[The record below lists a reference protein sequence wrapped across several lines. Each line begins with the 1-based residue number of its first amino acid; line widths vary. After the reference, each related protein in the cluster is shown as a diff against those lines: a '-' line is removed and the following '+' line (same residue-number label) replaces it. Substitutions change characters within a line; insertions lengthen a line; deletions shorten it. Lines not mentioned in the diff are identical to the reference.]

1 MALRMKHGMDNKP
14 HSWFSNPLDWRQID
28 RMLLLSSMVALV
40 PAYFGGVLILTLLFA
55 PTWLNARIAY
65 PMVVVYVAYLAA
77 LLWFAANALQRR
89 KTDAS
94 WGLFEDF
101 IIYPFIPIIMLQAWV
116 SGTHFSSGMLLLM
129 FGAYMTSALANV
141 KKVYRAYFAVA
152 IIWPFI
158 IAIDLSGKFPYAPIF
173 AHYPLNSD
181 GSPVILWYLFQL
193 VPIISVLGM
202 THIGMMATR
211 RWVERENLFREMST
225 IDGLTRLTNR
235 RSFIERSESEFARAQ
250 RIPVTGISCIMID
263 IDHFKKINDTLGHPA
278 GDAVLVK
285 TSALLLAHARPYDE
299 IGRYG
304 GEEFAILLPNTTL
317 DVAAQVAERLRELI
331 ATHAI
336 IIDKKTVRVTASF
349 GVACFPGDGIGTI
362 NDLLKTAD
370 KALYRAKNGGRNR
383 VAITKIKLKTEKGA
397 AKKAVAKRKK

>member
-1 MALRMKHGMDNKP
+1 MALRMKSASDNKP

-40 PAYFGGVLILTLLFA
+40 PAYFGGVLLLTLIVA
-55 PTWLNARIAY
+55 PTWLHARIAY
-65 PMVVVYVAYLAA
+65 PMLAVYFAYLAT
-77 LLWFAANALQRR
+77 LVWFAVAAFKRR
-89 KTDAS
+89 KTEAT
-94 WGLFEDF
+94 WGLFENA
-101 IIYPFIPIIMLQAWV
+101 IIYPFIPVILLQAWV

-152 IIWPFI
+152 VVWPFM
-158 IAIDLSGKFPYAPIF
+158 IALDLSGKIPYAPLF
-173 AHYPLNSD
+173 AHYPLNAD
-181 GSPVILWYLFQL
+181 GSPLLGWYIFQL
-193 VPIISVLGM
+193 VPILSVLGM

-235 RSFIERSESEFARAQ
+235 RSFIERSENEFARAQ
-250 RIPVTGISCIMID
+250 RIPVSGISCIMID
-263 IDHFKKINDTLGHPA
+263 IDHFKKINDTMGHPA

-285 TSALLLAHARPYDE
+285 TSALLLTHARPYDE

-331 ATHAI
+331 AAHAI
-336 IIDKKTVRVTASF
+336 VVDKKTIRVTASF

-383 VAITKIKLKTEKGA
+383 VAVTKMKLP
-397 AKKAVAKRKK
+397 AKSALPKKHARTKKV